1 MSRPKAY
8 PPHVGTIGGTIRIGH
23 GLHLYCLNR
32 DCQHRAAVDM
42 AAVAARYGEDLAV
55 AEFMA
60 RAVCSECGARWP
72 DLDLKVWVVNNPS
85 PVGAPRNP
93 EGEG

>member
-1 MSRPKAY
+1 LSRPKAY

-32 DCQHRAAVDM
+32 DCQHRAALDM
-42 AAVAARYGEDLAV
+42 AAVAARYGDDLAV

-60 RAVCSECGARWP
+60 RAGPIST
-72 DLDLKVWVVNNPS
+72 
-85 PVGAPRNP
+85 
-93 EGEG
+93 